1 MGLGGCIILIAVGA
15 ILTFATDWDMQG
27 VNLDL
32 VGVIFMIVGLIGVAT
47 FSSIARRR
55 RVVVP
60 PGDPGGRRPGR
71 PPAPGRLLQRLR
83 GVEVLRELVRRVLPE
98 PAAGEQAA
106 RGTGT
111 PGGAHQAVGEPLRV
125 CSGVTWDQ
133 ILPKPWLRSFLAS
146 FSRWAAEEEA
156 RTVPTT
162 VLPFRVAAKT
172 RQYLA
177 SGPEPVFTPIVPE

>member
-60 PGDPGGRRPGR
+60 PATPVVDDTRPHHHTRDGYSD
-71 PPAPGRLLQRLR
+71 GY
-83 GVEVLRELVRRVLPE
+83 GV
-98 PAAGEQAA
+98 
-106 RGTGT
+106 
-111 PGGAHQAVGEPLRV
+111 
-125 CSGVTWDQ
+125 
-133 ILPKPWLRSFLAS
+133 
-146 FSRWAAEEEA
+146 
-156 RTVPTT
+156 
-162 VLPFRVAAKT
+162 
-172 RQYLA
+172 
-177 SGPEPVFTPIVPE
+177 